1 MYFRITTVA
10 VGLLLFFGAAAG
22 VRADKIEDR
31 PEVIPLYN
39 KGKRMMRE
47 ADWLEA
53 ARIFEELAGRYPDS
67 KNLDLFVFNRAKADY
82 YFGNYNKALAG
93 FSNFITRF
101 AASSYAAHALFFQ
114 GNIYYLRGNINKAV
128 KTYIRSYGRAGDLR
142 LAHILEGA
150 LAGAVKNAG
159 SVNLSP
165 GDFENLP
172 PDKKCV
178 LIERLAEILVERQE
192 VVVAKNLLESCGEKL
207 DLSNDDY
214 YRARLTNDVLEVAL
228 VLPLSG
234 ELQSFG
240 EDIYN
245 GAVIAADFFRRE
257 TGRKLKLSSFDTK
270 GDPVGA
276 AQIIRNLANSAV
288 DIVIGPLTSEE
299 AVVASAT
306 LNCSNLPL
314 LAPAATQAGLTL
326 LSETSFQLSPNIE
339 LQGVQMADYAVLNL
353 EADSAAIITPTSTDE
368 LRMSKAFAERFEQL
382 GGEIMAIEYYR
393 SRDKDFGKYIKD
405 IKAISLGA
413 HPDSVFFINEKG
425 DTLDADGIP
434 VYVDCLFMPGKA
446 SQLRLLLAQINFYNL
461 NGAYL
466 GSDGWGDDD
475 IYRLGD
481 DITKQA
487 IFPSPFIE
495 GRSSDENMKFSV
507 AYDARYGIQP
517 PRLAGL
523 GYDAMNI
530 ITRAVIKAGTER
542 EALTLEIAR
551 VKDYM
556 GAAGK
561 VTFGENRENI
571 ALPVFKVEKGLPVF
585 IGVGAPQLNNPPE
598 EN

>member
-1 MYFRITTVA
+1 VCFRITAFA

-93 FSNFITRF
+93 FSNFLTRF

-114 GNIYYLRGNINKAV
+114 GNIYYLRGDVDKAV

-142 LAHILEGA
+142 LDNILEGA

-159 SVNLSP
+159 SVNLNP

-178 LIERLAEILVERQE
+178 LIERLAEVLVERQE

-207 DLSNDDY
+207 DLSADDY
-214 YRARLTNDVLEVAL
+214 YRTRLTNNVLEVAL

-245 GAVIAADFFRRE
+245 GAVIAADFFRQE
-257 TGRKLKLSSFDTK
+257 TGRKVKLSSFDTK

-288 DIVIGPLTSEE
+288 DVIIGPLTSEE
-299 AVVASAT
+299 AAVASAT

-353 EADSAAIITPTSTDE
+353 DADSAAIITPTSTDE
-368 LRMSKAFAERFEQL
+368 LRMSKAFADRFEQL
-382 GGEIMAIEYYR
+382 GGKIMAVEYYR
-393 SRDKDFGKYIKD
+393 PRDKDFGKYIKD

-434 VYVDCLFMPGKA
+434 VYVDCLFLPGNA
-446 SQLRLLLAQINFYNL
+446 GQLRLLLAQINFYNL

-466 GSDGWGDDD
+466 GSDGWGNDD

-487 IFPSPFIE
+487 VFPSPFIE
-495 GRSSDENMKFSV
+495 GKSSDENLKFSA

-530 ITRAVIKAGTER
+530 ITRAVVNAGTER
-542 EALTLEIAR
+542 EALTREIAR
-551 VKDYM
+551 VNDYM
-556 GAAGK
+556 GVAGK

-571 ALPVFKVEKGLPVF
+571 ALPVFKVENGQPVF
-585 IGVGAPQLNNPPE
+585 IGVGSPQLNNPPE

>member
-1 MYFRITTVA
+1 MYFRITVVA
-10 VGLLLFFGAAAG
+10 VGLLLFLTAAASL
-22 VRADKIEDR
+22 RADKIEDR
-31 PEVIPLYN
+31 SEVVSLYN

-47 ADWLEA
+47 ADWLQA

-82 YFGNYNKALAG
+82 YFGDHNKALAG
-93 FSNFITRF
+93 FSNFLTRF
-101 AASSYAAHALFFQ
+101 ATSNYAAHALFFQ
-114 GNIYYLRGNINKAV
+114 GNIYYLRADINKAV
-128 KTYIRSYGRAGDLR
+128 KTYIRAYGRTGDMR
-142 LAHILEGA
+142 LLDILEGA
-150 LAGAVKNAG
+150 LAAAVKNAG

-165 GDFENLP
+165 NDFTNLP

-178 LIERLAEILVERQE
+178 LIERLAAVLVERQE
-192 VVVAKNLLESCGEKL
+192 VVVAKNLLESCGGKL
-207 DLSNDDY
+207 DLSANDY
-214 YRARLTNDVLEVAL
+214 YQNRLNNGVLEVAL

-257 TGRKLKLSSFDTK
+257 KGRKVKLSSFDTK
-270 GDPVGA
+270 GDPVSA
-276 AQIIRNLANSAV
+276 ARIVRSLANSAV
-288 DIVIGPLTSEE
+288 DVVIGPLTSEE
-299 AVVASAT
+299 AAVASAT

-339 LQGVQMADYAVLNL
+339 LQGIQMADYAVLNL
-353 EADSAAIITPTSTDE
+353 KADSAAIITPTSTEE

-382 GGEIMAIEYYR
+382 GGTVMAVEYYR
-393 SRDKDFGKYIKD
+393 PRDKDFGKYIKD
-405 IKAISLGA
+405 IKAFSLGA

-434 VYVDCLFMPGKA
+434 VYLDCLFLPGKA

-461 NGAYL
+461 NAAYL
-466 GSDGWGDDD
+466 GSDGWGDVD

-481 DITKQA
+481 NITKQA
-487 IFPSPFIE
+487 VFPSPFIA
-495 GRSSDENMKFSV
+495 GKSSDKNLEF
-507 AYDARYGIQP
+507 AAAFDARFGKQP
-517 PRLAGL
+517 PRLAEL

-530 ITRAVIKAGTER
+530 ITRAVIEVGTER
-542 EALTLEIAR
+542 EALVQEIAR
-551 VKDYM
+551 VRDFT
-556 GAAGK
+556 GVAGEI
-561 VTFGENRENI
+561 TFGENRENI
-571 ALPVFKVEKGLPVF
+571 ALPVFKVENGQPVF
-585 IGVGAPQLNNPPE
+585 IGVGSTQFDKPSE